1 MSIVLT
7 KEIKGKKI
15 ELDIISLDGKA
26 VVRSSSFDEAKKK
39 GITKKDIQEAG
50 FEVQK

>member
-7 KEIKGKKI
+7 KKIKGKKI
-15 ELDIISLDGKA
+15 ELDLISVNGKA
-26 VVRSSSFDEAKKK
+26 VVRSSSFDKAKES

-50 FEVQK
+50 FDIQK